1 MGVATA
7 NHYITKS
14 KQAMEKQR
22 IRHKTKLNKKGPVKK
37 PDGRMDA
44 YMRASVEGS
53 LDKLHSSKT
62 IGKAEKKGVDDSKM
76 GTWSPGL
83 KSWYHTRLTTGGT
96 GNTGT
101 WSHNARKGAGLV
113 IRNRHSYHETLQL
126 SSSQSN
132 QGTVNPLYRSQ
143 GMSDKLN
150 TQAELDVMK
159 SSARHS
165 FYTLGDFMEPVH
177 HRVTS
182 DEGGSVTE
190 YEDIEE
196 TTPWLMMPSA
206 FGSSRHI
213 KSLKDV
219 REHICNLFMSY
230 CTCRMS
236 YCTCICLIECPIVTC
251 RMSYCT

>member
-1 MGVATA
+1 MGDNVGVVTA
-7 NHYITKS
+7 NRYVTKS

-22 IRHKTKLNKKGPVKK
+22 VRRKTKLNKKGPVKR
-37 PDGRMDA
+37 PGGRMDV

-53 LDKLHSSKT
+53 LDKLHNSET
-62 IGKAEKKGVDDSKM
+62 AGNAEKKGVDNSKM

-83 KSWYHTRLTTGGT
+83 KSWYNTRLTTGGT

-101 WSHNARKGAGLV
+101 WSHNARKGGGVV
-113 IRNRHSYHETLQL
+113 IRNRHSYHEALQL
-126 SSSQSN
+126 SSSPSN

-150 TQAELDVMK
+150 AQAELDVMK

-196 TTPWLMMPSA
+196 GTPWLMMPSA
-206 FGSSRHI
+206 FGSARHI

-219 REHICNLFMSY
+219 REHTIHVLY
-230 CTCRMS
+230 C
-236 YCTCICLIECPIVTC
+236 IVHVECPIVTSTC
-251 RMSYCT
+251 HIVIVDGC